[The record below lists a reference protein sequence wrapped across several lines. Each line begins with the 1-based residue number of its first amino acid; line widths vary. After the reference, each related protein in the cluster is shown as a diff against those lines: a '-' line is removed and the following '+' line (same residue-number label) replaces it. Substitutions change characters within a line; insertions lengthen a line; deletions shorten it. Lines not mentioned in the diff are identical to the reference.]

1 MSYTWNSCY
10 MSIISIEKKLEND
23 ITKLLNGRQTWRRY
37 LNAKKKPPQSIDI
50 LPKKKKNKLDG
61 DPNRKMD
68 KEHDLAI
75 HREGK

>member
-1 MSYTWNSCY
+1 MTDL
-10 MSIISIEKKLEND
+10 KKILECQK
-23 ITKLLNGRQTWRRY
+23 TPK
-37 LNAKKKPPQSIDI
+37 SIDI
-50 LPKKKKNKLDG
+50 LPNKQKPDR

>member
-1 MSYTWNSCY
+1 MDDRLEEDTW
-10 MSIISIEKKLEND
+10 MP
-23 ITKLLNGRQTWRRY
+23 
-37 LNAKKKPPQSIDI
+37 KKPPQSIDI

>member
-1 MSYTWNSCY
+1 MLYVNY
-10 MSIISIEKKLEND
+10 ISIEKTLEND
-23 ITKLLNGRQTWRRY
+23 ITKLLNGWQTWRRY
-37 LNAKKKPPQSIDI
+37 VNAQKNPQSIDI
-50 LPKKKKNKLDG
+50 LPNKQKPDR